1 MSEPQT
7 GGADLAS
14 DPVAWLRENP
24 KLANRQVFRHALARF
39 AEQESRL
46 ILLEADL
53 GGGADPFEARH
64 KSRYFNLGICEA
76 TMLDMACGMAHV
88 GHIVFAHTFAPFGA
102 MRACEQVRLGMAYP
116 QANVKLVCDYGGVS
130 GAFFGPTHHA
140 IEDLAI
146 LRAMPGMTVFSP
158 ADGLETILATRAM
171 IDHHGPVYMRLGR
184 NRVSRLDAQRDGF
197 ALGRAHCF
205 REGTDVGLIAHGE
218 VGVSVALEA
227 AGRLEGQGVSAR
239 VVNMHTLKPLD
250 EAAVLETAERTRLLV
265 TLEEHNIL
273 GGLGGAVCETVCA
286 HGLGRQVLRIGIQDR
301 YDPLAGS
308 HESLLLGHGLDGA
321 AVSER
326 ILSSLSRP
334 RPVAPEPVATRRT

>member
-1 MSEPQT
+1 MSDTPT

-14 DPVAWLRENP
+14 APEAWLRENP
-24 KLANRQVFRHALARF
+24 KLSNRQIFRHALARF
-39 AEQESRL
+39 ADQDPRL
-46 ILLEADL
+46 VLLEADL
-53 GGGADPFEARH
+53 GGGGDPFEARH
-64 KSRYFNLGICEA
+64 KGRYFNLGICEA

-88 GHIVFAHTFAPFGA
+88 GHVVFAHTFAPFGA

-146 LRAMPGMTVFSP
+146 LRAMPGMTVLSP

-171 IDHHGPVYMRLGR
+171 LQHDGPVYMRLGR
-184 NRVSRLDAQRDGF
+184 NRVSRLEEARGDF
-197 ALGRAHCF
+197 ALGKALCL
-205 REGTDVGLIAHGE
+205 REGTDVGLLAHGE
-218 VGVSVALEA
+218 IGVHVALEA
-227 AGRLEGQGVSAR
+227 ARRLEGQGVSAR
-239 VVNMHTLKPLD
+239 VMNLHTLKPLD
-250 EAAVLETAERTRLLV
+250 EAAILETAERTRLLV
-265 TLEEHNIL
+265 TVEEHNIL

-286 HGLGRQVLRIGIQDR
+286 HGPARRVLRIGIQDR

-321 AVSER
+321 AVAERVLGTLSEPD
-326 ILSSLSRP
+326 P
-334 RPVAPEPVATRRT
+334 RRS

>member
-1 MSEPQT
+1 MSELQT
-7 GGADLAS
+7 VGADLAS
-14 DPVAWLRENP
+14 DPETWLRENP
-24 KLANRQVFRHALARF
+24 KLPNRQIFRHALARF
-39 AEQESRL
+39 AEQDPRL
-46 ILLEADL
+46 VLLEADL
-53 GGGADPFEARH
+53 GGAGDPFEARH

-88 GHIVFAHTFAPFGA
+88 GHVVFAHTFAPFGA

-171 IDHHGPVYMRLGR
+171 IEHNGPVYMRLGR
-184 NRVSRLDAQRDGF
+184 NRVSRLEAQREGF
-197 ALGRAHCF
+197 TLGRAHCF
-205 REGTDVGLIAHGE
+205 REGSDVGLIAHGE
-218 VGVSVALEA
+218 IGVSVALEA
-227 AGRLEGQGVSAR
+227 ASRLEAQGVSAR

-250 EAAVLETAERTRLLV
+250 EAAILETAERTQLLV
-265 TLEEHNIL
+265 TVEEHNIL

-286 HGLGRQVLRIGIQDR
+286 HGLGRRVLRMGIQDR
-301 YDPLAGS
+301 YDPLAGT

-321 AVSER
+321 SVAER
-326 ILSSLSRP
+326 IRASLSRLHT
-334 RPVAPEPVATRRT
+334 VAPEPVAARRN

>member
-1 MSEPQT
+1 MSAPSPV
-7 GGADLAS
+7 GADLSSA
-14 DPVAWLRENP
+14 PEAWLRENP
-24 KLANRQVFRHALARF
+24 KLSNRQIFRHALARL
-39 AEQESRL
+39 ADQEPRL
-46 ILLEADL
+46 VLLEADL
-53 GGGADPFEARH
+53 GGGGDPFEARH
-64 KSRYFNLGICEA
+64 TGRYLNLGICEA
-76 TMLDMACGMAHV
+76 TMLDVACGMAHL
-88 GHIVFAHTFAPFGA
+88 GHLVVAHTFAPFGV

-116 QANVKLVCDYGGVS
+116 RANVKLVCDYGGVS

-146 LRAMPGMTVFSP
+146 LRAMPGMTVLSP

-171 IDHHGPVYMRLGR
+171 LEHDGPVYLRLGR
-184 NRVSRLDAQRDGF
+184 NRVSRLEQPRVGF
-197 ALGRAHCF
+197 ALGRALCF

-227 AGRLEGQGVSAR
+227 AERLEAQGVSAR

-250 EAAVLETAERTRLLV
+250 EAAILETAERTRLLV
-265 TLEEHNIL
+265 TVEEHNIL

-286 HGLGRQVLRIGIQDR
+286 HGLGRRVLRVGIQDR

-321 AVSER
+321 AVAER
-326 ILSSLSRP
+326 ILDSLSRP
-334 RPVAPEPVATRRT
+334 HPVAPEPVARRN